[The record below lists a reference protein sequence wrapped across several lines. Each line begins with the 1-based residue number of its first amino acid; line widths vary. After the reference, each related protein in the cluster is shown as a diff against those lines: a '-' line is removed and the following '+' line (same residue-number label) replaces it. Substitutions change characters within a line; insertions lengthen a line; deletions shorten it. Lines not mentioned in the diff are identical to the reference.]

1 MCGGGGGGHL
11 RIRIHPT
18 GELHLPCLSGMSQS
32 SLLYLP
38 IFLEEDRV
46 TTYFFWAE
54 VYRLLIFWLDPARK
68 RTERQIGQERFRMG
82 IVGNT
87 MPAAIPS
94 FPCTK
99 DVRAK
104 YIFYDSRVCVRLF
117 PDDDVAEG
125 AASGIQLALGKMMGM
140 GTQKII
146 HSCS

>member
-11 RIRIHPT
+11 RTRIHPS

-32 SLLYLP
+32 SLLYLS

-54 VYRLLIFWLDPARK
+54 VYRLLILWLDPSRK
-68 RTERQIGQERFRMG
+68 RTECQIRQERFGMG

-87 MPAAIPS
+87 IPAAIPS

-104 YIFYDSRVCVRLF
+104 YMFYDSRVCVRLF
-117 PDDDVAEG
+117 PDDDITEG
-125 AASGIQLALGKMMGM
+125 AAGGIQLALGKMMGM